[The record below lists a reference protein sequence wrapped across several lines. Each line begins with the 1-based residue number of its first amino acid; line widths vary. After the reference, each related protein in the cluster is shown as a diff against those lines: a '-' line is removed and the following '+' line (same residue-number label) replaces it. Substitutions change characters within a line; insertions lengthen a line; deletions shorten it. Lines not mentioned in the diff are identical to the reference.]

1 MPRMMQQ
8 IIVSSRPIMVAS
20 PAICTMAL
28 IRMEARPVTVMQP
41 AIIPAMAQA
50 TATVMAP
57 LAPASSASTIL
68 PKVSRSSL
76 FRKPTTMA
84 ARMDTAAE
92 NCMVR
97 LPEETRK
104 ISRARGMMR

>member
-1 MPRMMQQ
+1 M
-8 IIVSSRPIMVAS
+8 
-20 PAICTMAL
+20 
-28 IRMEARPVTVMQP
+28 
-41 AIIPAMAQA
+41 PAMAQA